1 MQAMY
6 SFNKNSLLD
15 PVVDAHSSSTFPLT
29 TARSIH
35 STILRDARR
44 NAVNRNWKTLQ

>member
-1 MQAMY
+1 MQVMY
-6 SFNKNSLLD
+6 SLNKNSLLD
-15 PVVDAHSSSTFPLT
+15 PAVDAPSSSTFPLP
-29 TARSIH
+29 TARGIH